1 MKISFSTLACPD
13 FSWTD
18 IYTMA
23 KDLGFGGIEIRGL
36 GEDIFAVNARPFT
49 DERLPKTLEKLQSLG
64 LEIPCLAAGCAL
76 KYKED
81 FDKNISE
88 IVQYIVL
95 AKKLGTP
102 YIRVL
107 GDRYPQPEGE
117 VDDAFVVDALKL
129 LGVIAQGFNVCLLVE
144 TNGVYSDTKRLRE
157 LLDKVNMPSVAA
169 LWDMHHPYRYAG
181 ESPRETV
188 QNLGGLIKYVH
199 VKDSV
204 MVDGRPQYRMMGEGD
219 LPIPQMLDALVDIG
233 DATFPDVL
241 DRMVKEFPD
250 QICFKYTELDYT
262 RTYSEFR
269 NDVDQFARALIAM
282 GVKKGDHVAI
292 WATNVP
298 QWYITFWAAT
308 KIGAVL
314 VTVNTAYKIHE
325 AEYLLR
331 QSDTHTLVM
340 IDGYKASST
349 PSACLCC
356 AMSSPWTASRRA
368 ATPGSTPWAW
378 AIPCPP
384 PRWRTAAARCA
395 RTTCATCSTPPAPQA
410 SPRASC
416 SPTTTW

>member
-204 MVDGRPQYRMMGEGD
+204 MVDGRPQFHISLVIDVSPYCDCHGENDMAILPDVGMFASFD
-219 LPIPQMLDALVDIG
+219 PVALDQACADACLKQEPIPGSLLDDNMHAEGFCDHHDHFKNTTPETDWKSCLEHAEKLGIG
-233 DATFPDVL
+233 TMD
-241 DRMVKEFPD
+241 
-250 QICFKYTELDYT
+250 YEL
-262 RTYSEFR
+262 
-269 NDVDQFARALIAM
+269 
-282 GVKKGDHVAI
+282 
-292 WATNVP
+292 
-298 QWYITFWAAT
+298 IT
-308 KIGAVL
+308 I
-314 VTVNTAYKIHE
+314 
-325 AEYLLR
+325 
-331 QSDTHTLVM
+331 
-340 IDGYKASST
+340 
-349 PSACLCC
+349 
-356 AMSSPWTASRRA
+356 
-368 ATPGSTPWAW
+368 
-378 AIPCPP
+378 
-384 PRWRTAAARCA
+384 
-395 RTTCATCSTPPAPQA
+395 
-410 SPRASC
+410 
-416 SPTTTW
+416 

>member
-219 LPIPQMLDALVDIG
+219 LPIPQMLDAL
-233 DATFPDVL
+233 AT
-241 DRMVKEFPD
+241 
-250 QICFKYTELDYT
+250 T
-262 RTYSEFR
+262 
-269 NDVDQFARALIAM
+269 
-282 GVKKGDHVAI
+282 
-292 WATNVP
+292 AT
-298 QWYITFWAAT
+298 
-308 KIGAVL
+308 
-314 VTVNTAYKIHE
+314 
-325 AEYLLR
+325 
-331 QSDTHTLVM
+331 
-340 IDGYKASST
+340 
-349 PSACLCC
+349 
-356 AMSSPWTASRRA
+356 SPWS
-368 ATPGSTPWAW
+368 G
-378 AIPCPP
+378 
-384 PRWRTAAARCA
+384 
-395 RTTCATCSTPPAPQA
+395 
-410 SPRASC
+410 
-416 SPTTTW
+416 

>member
-181 ESPRETV
+181 EAPRADGAEPGRAT
-188 QNLGGLIKYVH
+188 
-199 VKDSV
+199 SSMSTSRTRV
-204 MVDGRPQYRMMGEGD
+204 MVDGQVPVPHDGRGRPAHPRM
-219 LPIPQMLDALVDIG
+219 MLDALRWPSATRATSPWSG
-233 DATFPDVL
+233 SSAGPRSSADAGIVFPQFANYMHELLRHRCSMQDGELQDNRTHTGKYVWP
-241 DRMVKEFPD
+241 KETLIDADLPRGAGPHGGGVPRPD
-250 QICFKYTELDYT
+250 MLSATPTLDYT

-269 NDVDQFARALIAM
+269 DDVDTLRPGPHRHGGEDRATT
-282 GVKKGDHVAI
+282 
-292 WATNVP
+292 W
-298 QWYITFWAAT
+298 
-308 KIGAVL
+308 
-314 VTVNTAYKIHE
+314 
-325 AEYLLR
+325 
-331 QSDTHTLVM
+331 
-340 IDGYKASST
+340 
-349 PSACLCC
+349 PSGPPTCP
-356 AMSSPWTASRRA
+356 SGTSPS
-368 ATPGSTPWAW
+368 G
-378 AIPCPP
+378 PP
-384 PRWRTAAARCA
+384 PKSARC
-395 RTTCATCSTPPAPQA
+395 
-410 SPRASC
+410 
-416 SPTTTW
+416 W

>member
-117 VDDAFVVDALKL
+117 VDDAFVVEALKL

-233 DATFPDVL
+233 YDGYISLEWVKRWAQELSDAGVVFPVRQL
-241 DRMVKEFPD
+241 H
-250 QICFKYTELDYT
+250 
-262 RTYSEFR
+262 
-269 NDVDQFARALIAM
+269 AR
-282 GVKKGDHVAI
+282 
-292 WATNVP
+292 
-298 QWYITFWAAT
+298 
-308 KIGAVL
+308 
-314 VTVNTAYKIHE
+314 
-325 AEYLLR
+325 LLR
-331 QSDTHTLVM
+331 HPLHE
-340 IDGYKASST
+340 GGRASGEPPTPAST
-349 PSACLCC
+349 SAQGD
-356 AMSSPWTASRRA
+356 P
-368 ATPGSTPWAW
+368 
-378 AIPCPP
+378 
-384 PRWRTAAARCA
+384 
-395 RTTCATCSTPPAPQA
+395 STPP
-410 SPRASC
+410 SPMCWTVWSRS
-416 SPTTTW
+416 SPTRFALNTPSWTTPTLFGVPGRRGPVCPGPHRHGREEGRPRGHLGLTCPSGTSPSGHQNRRCCDREHRL

>member
-107 GDRYPQPEGE
+107 GDRYPQPEGD

-219 LPIPQMLDALVDIG
+219 LPIDAMMRALRSINYEGYVTLVN
-233 DATFPDVL
+233 
-241 DRMVKEFPD
+241 VKYGKDDELVET
-250 QICFKYTELDYT
+250 TE
-262 RTYSEFR
+262 RTGIWAWKHPHHDGTTTYHKLESPLPMSILAMCRKRPFCMGSTSMA
-269 NDVDQFARALIAM
+269 ARARRLPLSAPP
-282 GVKKGDHVAI
+282 
-292 WATNVP
+292 VP
-298 QWYITFWAAT
+298 A
-308 KIGAVL
+308 K
-314 VTVNTAYKIHE
+314 
-325 AEYLLR
+325 R
-331 QSDTHTLVM
+331 
-340 IDGYKASST
+340 
-349 PSACLCC
+349 P
-356 AMSSPWTASRRA
+356 
-368 ATPGSTPWAW
+368 
-378 AIPCPP
+378 
-384 PRWRTAAARCA
+384 
-395 RTTCATCSTPPAPQA
+395 
-410 SPRASC
+410 
-416 SPTTTW
+416 SPT